1 MTPAQRIAA
10 RHERIDNAIADADAP
25 KRRFSLDD
33 LLAMPDEQR
42 LELLP
47 GALIVI
53 GAFYAELIERQ
64 MEAKGAVTQQ
74 TA

>member
-1 MTPAQRIAA
+1 MTPAQLTAAREERVLNSIAA
-10 RHERIDNAIADADAP
+10 ADSP

-64 MEAKGAVTQQ
+64 MEVKGAVIDK

>member
-1 MTPAQRIAA
+1 MTSAQRTAA
-10 RHERIDNAIADADAP
+10 RHERIDNAIADADR

-64 MEAKGAVTQQ
+64 MEAKGAAIDK